1 MERLISRKSVTDRF
15 KEILTNLK
23 ENPGP
28 ETDLRFLVV
37 SQSTDSERIECAN
50 FMIDMILSTPTK
62 IEVYVNV
69 CVVVMLYP
77 ELYTS
82 HVSFPYHVTEL
93 CVTKLEELFNV
104 SKFDW
109 KKIEN
114 LGRFFGYFYIQ
125 YPGSNYVQFWFE
137 KIQVYAILLV
147 KEAIKPYF
155 VVMHMIAETVKK
167 HDSELYQ
174 LYQEITTM
182 IEDSGFEAKQVLCK
196 NLLTT

>member
-1 MERLISRKSVTDRF
+1 MERLTSRKSVTDRF
-15 KEILTNLK
+15 KEIFTNLK

-62 IEVYVNV
+62 IEICVNV
-69 CVVVMLYP
+69 CVLVVLYP

-82 HVSFPYHVTEL
+82 HVSFPSHVTKL
-93 CVTKLEELFNV
+93 CMVKLEELFNV

-109 KKIEN
+109 TEIEN
-114 LGRFFGYFYIQ
+114 LGRFFGYLYIQ
-125 YPGSNYVQFWFE
+125 YPGSNIIKFWIL

-155 VVMHMIAETVKK
+155 VVMHMIAETLKK
-167 HDSELYQ
+167 RDSEVHTLYQ
-174 LYQEITTM
+174 YFTKM
-182 IEDSGFEAKQVLCK
+182 IENFGTEAM
-196 NLLTT
+196 